1 MRLSL
6 ESDAGDR
13 VSTLLKASDIKR
25 IIKAQTGPESEKL
38 TWSDD
43 KAGLLFK
50 HLMSIDE
57 SLSMDDVSF
66 IKIDGFNLLK
76 QNGE

>member
-6 ESDAGDR
+6 ESEQGDR
-13 VSTLLKASDIKR
+13 VSTLLKTSDIKR
-25 IIKAQTGPESEKL
+25 IINSQTCPEEEKL
-38 TWSDD
+38 TWSND

-57 SLSMDDVSF
+57 SLSMDDIVF
-66 IKIDGFNLLK
+66 VKIDGTKFVK
-76 QNGE
+76 KGE